1 MPQFVRDDRAEDDAD
16 ECEHASGSGSA
27 RALVGRVD
35 GRFGHPHEAQQK
47 YEGKVNADFDSEQPA
62 DRDGPISHRNS
73 SVVSLRSSAGKSH
86 LARRLGTGTL
96 KTILYS

>member
-1 MPQFVRDDRAEDDAD
+1 MPQFVRDNRAEDDSNQRQ
-16 ECEHASGSGSA
+16 HSIGSGS
-27 RALVGRVD
+27 RIALHGRL
-35 GRFGHPHEAQQK
+35 GHPHEAQQK
-47 YEGKVNADFDSEQPA
+47 YEGKGNADFDSEGSA
-62 DRDGPISHRNS
+62 NRGGPISHMKS